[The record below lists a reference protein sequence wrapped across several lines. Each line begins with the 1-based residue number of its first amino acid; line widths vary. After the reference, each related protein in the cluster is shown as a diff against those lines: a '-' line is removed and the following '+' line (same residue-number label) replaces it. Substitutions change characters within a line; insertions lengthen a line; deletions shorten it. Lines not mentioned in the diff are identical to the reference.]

1 MSHRCGL
8 PTTTLDHK
16 RDSKK
21 KKNLNNVV
29 TFFCAPSRLVLLQPQ
44 YGNGRVLCCLQHLY
58 VQVFYCKLILVL
70 EFNYNIRIWITIF
83 ISNGYYQFAQALA
96 YQKKG
101 YLWREPHCA
110 MKCWGQVGL
119 QGFLRLR
126 QNESVFWAEC
136 HLEEFARLLRG
147 IFFYCCFHFSFQRAS
162 LQRSNILSGL
172 DLAEGIWSF
181 NFFTPSMQK
190 GTFI

>member
-1 MSHRCGL
+1 MQL
-8 PTTTLDHK
+8 PFSVPHPVWSYSSLSMEMAEFSAVCNICMFKSST
-16 RDSKK
+16 
-21 KKNLNNVV
+21 
-29 TFFCAPSRLVLLQPQ
+29 A
-44 YGNGRVLCCLQHLY
+44 
-58 VQVFYCKLILVL
+58 ILVL

-172 DLAEGIWSF
+172 DLAEGVWSF
-181 NFFTPSMQK
+181 NFFMSSMQK